1 MSTLPM
7 STAAMNTPAMNTAA
21 MNTVLTN
28 TVLSPAG
35 STATASRSGAAGS
48 LMAPQPYVVASVH
61 RDTHDTTTLV
71 LEPVD
76 GGLPRWEPGQFNM
89 LYAFGVGEIPVSV
102 SGDPARQERLV
113 HTVRDVG
120 PVSHAIAFAKPG
132 DVLGVRGPFGRG
144 WLDYGWPTASADI
157 VVVAGG
163 LGLAPLRPVVYGLI
177 THRARFGRVTL
188 VIGARTPA
196 DLLYTREYEAWRACG
211 LDLRVTVDT
220 AGPNADGTPWTG
232 RLGLVTAALADSEI
246 DPAWTI
252 AFLCGPE
259 VMMVGAARALTARG
273 VAEKRILLSLERSMK
288 CGIGVCGHCQLGPD
302 LLCRDGPCVTYEHAA
317 PLLAIKEL

>member
-1 MSTLPM
+1 
-7 STAAMNTPAMNTAA
+7 MNALLSPVGTPAAA
-21 MNTVLTN
+21 F
-28 TVLSPAG
+28 G
-35 STATASRSGAAGS
+35 SA
-48 LMAPQPYVVASVH
+48 MAPLFYTVVSAH
-61 RDTHDTTTLV
+61 RDTGDTTTLA
-71 LEPVD
+71 LEPLVRAEERPAA
-76 GGLPRWEPGQFNM
+76 LPRWEPGQFTM
-89 LYAFGVGEIPVSV
+89 VYAFGVGEIPVSI
-102 SGDPARQERLV
+102 SGDPFQQERLV

-120 PVSHAIAFAKPG
+120 PVSHAIAAARPG

-144 WLDYGWPTASADI
+144 WLAHGWPADSADV

-163 LGLAPLRPVVYGLI
+163 LGLAPLRPIVYGLI

-211 LDLRVTVDT
+211 LDLRVTVDR
-220 AGPNADGTPWTG
+220 AEPNPDGTAWSGAVGLATG
-232 RLGLVTAALADSEI
+232 PLADSPL
-246 DPAWTI
+246 DPALTT

-259 VMMVGAARALTARG
+259 VMMVAAAEALTARG
-273 VAEKRILLSLERSMK
+273 VPEKHILLSLERSMK

-317 PLLAIKEL
+317 PLLAVKEL